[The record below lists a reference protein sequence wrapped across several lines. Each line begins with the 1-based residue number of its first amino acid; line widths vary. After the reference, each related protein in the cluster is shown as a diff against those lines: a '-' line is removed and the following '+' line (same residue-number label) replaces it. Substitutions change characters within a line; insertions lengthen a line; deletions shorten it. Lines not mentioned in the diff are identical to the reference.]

1 MSAATERPH
10 LIIIMN
16 NLLKVVPQQVTQ
28 SEIPGRPDVGGDR
41 KTAPDYYLNNL
52 LKVVPQQVT
61 QSEMITMH
69 GFLKIGKLILRC
81 ANDRGDPM

>member
-1 MSAATERPH
+1 MSAAIERLH

-28 SEIPGRPDVGGDR
+28 SE
-41 KTAPDYYLNNL
+41 
-52 LKVVPQQVT
+52 
-61 QSEMITMH
+61 MITVL
-69 GFLKIGKLILRC
+69 GFLKSGKLILIC